1 MATEIFFDGL
11 CEPQPGGIGTYGYV
25 VYSGGKKVR
34 EHCGFIG
41 KGKGMTNNVA
51 EYTAV
56 VEALKWADSHGLL
69 KGKVVVRGD
78 SQLVIRQ
85 LQGSYKVKSET
96 SRKFF
101 PMIRELTKGV
111 NVKYEW
117 IEREDNMEA
126 DFLSKKAHRDYIRKV
141 MSGG

>member
-25 VYSGGKKVR
+25 IYSGGEKIR

-41 KGKGMTNNVA
+41 KGKGMTNNIA

-56 VEALKWADSHGLL
+56 VEALKWAQAHGLL
-69 KGKVVVRGD
+69 KGEAIIKGD

-85 LQGSYKVKSET
+85 LQGSYRIKSKT
-96 SRKFF
+96 SKKFF
-101 PMIRELTKGV
+101 PVISKITAGE
-111 NVKYEW
+111 NVRYEW
-117 IEREDNMEA
+117 VPREENSEA
-126 DFLSKKAHRDYIRKV
+126 DCLSKRAHEDYAMKMVR
-141 MSGG
+141 G